1 MMSNPRNNRPAHDF
15 RASSLLAAFL
25 KLEKKDQ
32 QSIGDK
38 VKIAVD
44 PNASDEQR
52 HRAEEEVLAVL
63 RKVGGPAAGIRS
75 LSQQDRLSAEQL
87 ALRGRMD
94 QQEVE
99 FAERLSRLMAERQ
112 VTQAELARRIGVG
125 QSAVSMLL
133 SRKCR
138 PQPRTLGK
146 IAEALGVRVEDL
158 WPGKVG
164 P

>member
-1 MMSNPRNNRPAHDF
+1 MSNPRNNHPGHDF
-15 RASSLLAAFL
+15 RASTLLAAFL
-25 KLEKKDQ
+25 KLEKRDRE
-32 QSIGDK
+32 K
-38 VKIAVD
+38 VSEKVRIAAD
-44 PNASDEQR
+44 PIVSEEQR
-52 HRAEEEVLAVL
+52 HRAEAEVLAIL
-63 RKVGGPAAGIRS
+63 GKAGVPTSGARP
-75 LSQQDRLSAEQL
+75 LSQEERLSAEQ
-87 ALRGRMD
+87 REVRRRMD
-94 QQEVE
+94 EEELE
-99 FAERLSRLMAERQ
+99 FAERLSRLMAEHQ

-158 WPGKVG
+158 WTGKVG